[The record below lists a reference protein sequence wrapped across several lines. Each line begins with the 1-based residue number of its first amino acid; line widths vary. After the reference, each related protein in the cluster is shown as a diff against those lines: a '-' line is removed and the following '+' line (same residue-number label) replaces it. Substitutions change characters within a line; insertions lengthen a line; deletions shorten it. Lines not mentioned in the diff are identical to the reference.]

1 MSRYTGPR
9 RKRIRSLDVDLPA
22 FTRKTAGDRN
32 FPPGQHGRNFR
43 RAPSEY
49 GRQLREKQK
58 MRLNYGLSEAQL
70 RNTVREARRL
80 EGSTGERLIQLLE
93 RRLDN
98 IVFRAGFAA
107 TIPAARQL
115 VNHGHFKVNGRRAD
129 IASMLLRPGDT
140 ITVKEKSKAIAI
152 LKELIDSGPYRPSWL
167 EVNSGEL
174 TAKVMAMPSA
184 DQVPT
189 QFDTQLIIEFYS
201 KRL

>member
-22 FTRKTAGDRN
+22 FTRKTIGDRN

-80 EGSTGERLIQLLE
+80 EGSTGDRLIQLLE

-98 IVFRAGFAA
+98 IVFRAGFAP

-115 VNHGHFKVNGRRAD
+115 VNHGHFKVNGHRAD

-140 ITVKEKSKAIAI
+140 VTVKDRSKNVAM
-152 LKELIDSGPYRPSWL
+152 LKEQIQQGPHRPSWL
-167 EVNSGEL
+167 DVNSGEM
-174 TAKVMAMPSA
+174 TAKVVAMPAS
-184 DQVPT
+184 DQLPT
-189 QFDTQLIIEFYS
+189 QFDTQLVVEFYS

>member
-140 ITVKEKSKAIAI
+140 VTVKEKSKAIAI

-167 EVNSGEL
+167 EVSSGEL

>member
-9 RKRIRSLDVDLPA
+9 RKRIRSLDLDLPA
-22 FTRKTAGDRN
+22 FTRKTAGERN

-58 MRLNYGLSEAQL
+58 IRLNYGLSEAQL

-98 IVFRAGFAA
+98 IVFRAGFAP
-107 TIPAARQL
+107 TIPAARQM
-115 VNHGHFKVNGRRAD
+115 VNHGHFKLNGHRAD

-140 ITVKEKSKAIAI
+140 LVVKDKSKAVAL
-152 LKELIDSGPYRPSWL
+152 LKEQLESGPFRPSWL
-167 EVNSGEL
+167 EVNAGEM
-174 TAKVMAMPSA
+174 TVKVMAMPSS
-184 DQVPT
+184 DQIPT
-189 QFDTQLIIEFYS
+189 QFDTQLVIEFYS